1 MRLIRSASLIAV
13 CGALIAAEGLAPE
26 TEVIDN
32 KQISVSP
39 KKELTFNVPAD
50 VTVATRELWY
60 RSFDGKA
67 WGAWQKHSITFAKDT
82 PITWAPPEGHWQVYL
97 RKILTS
103 GLAPEVPGEATK
115 PSGEFIIDRTAPAVA
130 IGFPASKAKLR
141 GGDRYT
147 VKWDAQDS
155 HLRTSPVNILWSVDG
170 KGTFAPVATGI
181 ANNGSFEWNVP
192 KDMTTA
198 GVLKIEAADK
208 ATNVGSAEVTAIL
221 VDSIKPK
228 GKVVGPAIVASQT
241 VKLDLDI
248 KDEGPAGLAS
258 AQLWISQDDGVSW
271 TQGPFIQDP
280 RSVEWKA
287 PSDGKFRLAIVA
299 SDASGNTSPIPKG
312 KADDQFVITVDT
324 AAPVILLTSAIGII
338 PGDKPAPTPQRA
350 FKPGDNVQVQFA
362 IKDINLA
369 PNTVSVFFQADASKP
384 WQELAVGQSSD
395 TAYRFA
401 LSAVPTTAARIRVT
415 AIDQAG
421 NTGEAIAGETF
432 EIQTAVQDDKV
443 EINLA
448 P

>member
-1 MRLIRSASLIAV
+1 MRLIRSVSLLAV

-26 TEVIDN
+26 AEVIDN

-39 KKELTFNVPAD
+39 KKELTFNVPVDA
-50 VTVATRELWY
+50 TVATRELWY
-60 RSFDGKA
+60 RTFDGKV

-103 GLAPEVPGEATK
+103 GLAAEVPGEATK
-115 PSGEFIIDRTAPAVA
+115 AHGEFIIDRTAPVVS

-147 VKWDAQDS
+147 IKWDAQDA
-155 HLRTSPVNILWSVDG
+155 HLRTTPVNILWSVDG

-181 ANNGSFEWNVP
+181 ANNGAFEWTVP

-208 ATNVGSAEVTAIL
+208 ATNVGAAETTAIL

-287 PSDGKFRLAIVA
+287 PADGKFRLAIQA
-299 SDASGNTSPIPKG
+299 SDAAGNTTPAPKG
-312 KADDQFVITVDT
+312 KAEDQFVITVDT
-324 AAPVILLTSAIGII
+324 TAPVIQLTSAIGII
-338 PGDKPAPTPQRA
+338 PGDKPGPTTQRA
-350 FKPGDNVQVQFA
+350 FKPGDNVQVQFTV
-362 IKDINLA
+362 KDVNLA
-369 PNTVSVFFQADASKP
+369 PNTVAVFFQADASKA
-384 WQELAVGQSSD
+384 WQELATAQTAD
-395 TAYRFA
+395 TAFRFA
-401 LSAVPTTAARIRVT
+401 LPAVGTTAARIRLT
-415 AIDQAG
+415 AVDAAG
-421 NTGEAIAGETF
+421 NTGETIASETF
-432 EIQTAVQDDKV
+432 EIQAAIKV
-443 EINLA
+443 DTVDINLA